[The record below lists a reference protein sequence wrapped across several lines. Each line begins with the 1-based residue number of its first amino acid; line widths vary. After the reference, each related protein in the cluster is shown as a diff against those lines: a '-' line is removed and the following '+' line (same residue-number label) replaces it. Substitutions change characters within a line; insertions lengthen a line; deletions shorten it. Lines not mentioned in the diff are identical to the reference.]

1 MTNELKLMFLLA
13 VEVLFVS
20 ALSIQGARMR
30 DAALGG
36 GRISH
41 SEILIIICVMVAF
54 FFLGVLARRYQSVA
68 GLWALCLIVA
78 VLGTVIDALEGKHSR
93 LELIGGLIAV
103 QCQSRV
109 LSFQR
114 INNRPKNCDYKA
126 QCPKTSNRLV
136 SSRYHA
142 PKKERDHPTNDYEDL
157 AV

>member
-36 GRISH
+36 GRISRG
-41 SEILIIICVMVAF
+41 EIFIIICVMVAF

-93 LELIGGLIAV
+93 LALIGGLVAV
-103 QCQSRV
+103 LLPSILGSYVGKYVIYGKKFESRKLVVVSLVQLVMALLLVWIVPTV
-109 LSFQR
+109 L
-114 INNRPKNCDYKA
+114 K
-126 QCPKTSNRLV
+126 
-136 SSRYHA
+136 
-142 PKKERDHPTNDYEDL
+142 
-157 AV
+157 